1 MNLQKILVATDFS
14 YDSELA
20 IDAALDV
27 ARVGNAT
34 ITLLH
39 VCEPIPYSTPDVG
52 LYVPSPEMMADI
64 VSDARGALDVSKVRC
79 AAAGAKVETALVT
92 GTPPIEIVR
101 YAAAHNFDLIV
112 IGSHGRRGFR
122 RFILGSVAEAVVRTA
137 DRPVLTT
144 HRPEAAATA
153 AGAA

>member
-1 MNLQKILVATDFS
+1 MNLQKILVAVDFS
-14 YDSELA
+14 RDSELA

-27 ARVGNAT
+27 ARADNAT

-39 VCEPIPYSTPDVG
+39 VCEPLPYSTPDVG
-52 LYVPSPEMMADI
+52 LYMPSPEMMADLI
-64 VSDARGALDVSKVRC
+64 SDARGALEVCKARC

-92 GTPPIEIVR
+92 GAPPIEIVR
-101 YAAAHNFDLIV
+101 YAADHGFDLIV

-122 RFILGSVAEAVVRTA
+122 RWMLGSVAEAVVRTA

-144 HRPEAAATA
+144 HRSEAEATA